1 MSQAKPAADT
11 ANITDEHFFI
21 AGIGA
26 SAGGLEALEQLF
38 ENTAVDSGLA
48 YVVVQHLSPDF
59 KSVMDQLLT
68 RKTKIPV
75 RLIEDGTRILPNHI
89 YLLPPKKEAILSNG
103 KLLLA
108 DRSAGE
114 QLSFPIDHF
123 FRSLAQDAGRNSIAI
138 VLSGTG
144 TDGSRGILDIHAA
157 GGLVVVQSEA
167 SAKFDGMPR
176 SACDTGI
183 VDMVLPAREM
193 PAALLR
199 YLQTPWH
206 AAPKPG
212 SESNEVLDAPLRS
225 ILTQLKDSYD
235 LDFSHYKSTTIG
247 RRIERRLL
255 LTGTVELEE
264 YAERVKSDEGE
275 LDRLYRDLLIGV
287 TGFFRDKEVFDRLEL
302 DVIPELFSRLGPG
315 EEFRA
320 WVAACATGEEAYSL
334 AILLAERLQLEE
346 SDRPVRVFASDVHRR
361 SLKLASRAIYQPESL
376 AGLTA
381 ERLER
386 HFIQRE
392 DGYHVSPEVRKMVVF
407 TPHNVIRDAPFTRL
421 DMITCRNMLIYFT
434 QPAQKKALSL
444 FHFGLKR
451 NGVLCLG
458 TSETTG
464 DLSDEFEPI
473 DDRARIYRKH
483 RELKLTTE
491 MRMPIATPARVPAP
505 LSDGPGLLRS
515 IPAQSLLH
523 TYDQL
528 LEHFMPPGILI
539 SSGRELIHTFKGAGK
554 YFRAPQGRPS
564 SDILEALL
572 PDLRST
578 LSAAIRRGMQNK
590 APVKYAGVKCQTAD
604 GPEQLTV
611 MVLPIEDPNGNTQ
624 LLLQFQSD
632 SPTEDPVQPAN
643 VDASTMSNE
652 EFEAIERE
660 LQFTKDSLQ
669 STIEELQTTNEELQ
683 SANEQLTSSNE
694 ELQSTNEE
702 LHSVNEELY
711 TVNAEHQ
718 RKIDELTELND
729 DMDNLLISTNVHTIF
744 LDREL
749 CIRRFTPGIAET
761 FSLIPQDVG
770 RRFDSFSHQ
779 ILYSGLIDEIRSVL
793 KNGKAFEKEVVDQ
806 AGTWHLL
813 RIQPYIARKRIDGVV
828 ITLIDIT
835 TLKNAEAMLR
845 EMSEIVEHS
854 DDAIYRVDLDG
865 TIRTWNL
872 GASRL
877 YGYESQQ
884 VTGKHVSILAPSD
897 RPSEPES
904 YLERIRTGI
913 AVDRVETSR
922 VRRNGTSIDV
932 SLTVSPIHD
941 HHRNIVGAS
950 VIARDITKQRQ
961 AEFEIREAVRHRDQF
976 LATLSHELR
985 NPLSAILN
993 ATSLLKED
1001 GINAD
1006 TIREAREVVDHQ
1018 LRHVA
1023 RLLDD
1028 LLEVARFT
1036 HGKIVLRN
1044 EVFDLTDLVMD
1055 VVDCIQ
1061 FQVDEKKQQLRV
1073 DVSDGPLYVEGD
1085 LGRLQ
1090 QAQVNL
1096 LVNASKYSAESRS
1109 ISYGVGRDGNDAVIT
1124 VRDEGQGIPASLLP
1138 SIFEP
1143 FTQADQSIERS
1154 QGGMGLG
1161 LPLVRMIAKAHNG
1174 TAVAHSGGP
1183 GRGSEFT
1190 IRIPI
1195 TDKRPT
1201 DQVPSDTAATPGRK
1215 LLLIEDNDGI
1225 RRMLSRS
1232 MQLKGFEV
1240 ATAVT
1245 GREGIEAIKE
1255 FRPDIAVVDIG
1266 LPDIDGYEL
1275 ARRVRDDPEH
1285 AGLILFA
1292 VTGYGREEDRNKAD
1306 QAGFDR
1312 HLVKP
1317 IDPDELMRSIADFDA
1332 SQNTAEP
1339 SAN

>member
-1 MSQAKPAADT
+1 MTGHNAERESTPSQP
-11 ANITDEHFFI
+11 EHFHVV
-21 AGIGA
+21 GIGA
-26 SAGGLEALEQLF
+26 SAGGLEALEQFF
-38 ENTAVDSGLA
+38 EETAVDSGLA

-68 RKTKIPV
+68 RKTRIPV
-75 RLIEDGTRILPNHI
+75 QLIEDGMKVAPDHI

-123 FRSLAQDAGRNSIAI
+123 FRSLAQDAGRNAIAI

-144 TDGSRGILDIHAA
+144 SDGSRGILDIHSS

-183 VDMVLPAREM
+183 VDMVLPARQM
-193 PAALLR
+193 PAALQR
-199 YLQTPWH
+199 YIKTPWNVSPSS
-206 AAPKPG
+206 AAET
-212 SESNEVLDAPLRS
+212 SELLEPPLRS
-225 ILTQLKDSYD
+225 ILSRLNECYD
-235 LDFSHYKSTTIG
+235 LDFTHYKSTTIG

-255 LTGTVELEE
+255 LTGTVELDD
-264 YAERVKSDEGE
+264 YAERLKTDEVE

-302 DVIPELFSRLGPG
+302 DVLPGLFSNLAPG

-334 AILLAERLQLEE
+334 AILLNERMRLEG
-346 SDRPVRVFASDVHRR
+346 SDRPIRVFASDVHQR
-361 SLKLASRAIYQPESL
+361 SLKIASRAVYQPDHL
-376 AGLTA
+376 AGVTA
-381 ERLER
+381 ERLEK
-386 HFIQRE
+386 HFIDRD
-392 DGYHVSPEVRKMVVF
+392 DGFHVTPEIRKSVVF

-421 DMITCRNMLIYFT
+421 DLITCRNMLIYLT
-434 QPAQKKALSL
+434 HPAQKKALSL

-451 NGVLCLG
+451 NGALCLG

-473 DDRARIYRKH
+473 DERARIYRKH
-483 RELKLTTE
+483 RDAKLNTDG
-491 MRMPIATPARVPAP
+491 RIPFATPNRLRPP
-505 LSDGPGLLRS
+505 LVDGPFLARSVAAKNLLN
-515 IPAQSLLH
+515 
-523 TYDQL
+523 TYDRL
-528 LEHFMPPGILI
+528 LDRFMPPGILI
-539 SSGRELIHTFKGAGK
+539 SANRELLHTFSDAGK
-554 YFRAPQGRPS
+554 YFRAPQGRPCA
-564 SDILEALL
+564 DVLEVLL
-572 PDLRST
+572 PDLRSS
-578 LSAAIRRGMQNK
+578 LSVAIRRVLK
-590 APVKYAGVKCQTAD
+590 EKTSISYSGVKCETAAGVEELTLTVSPFEDAD
-604 GPEQLTV
+604 G
-611 MVLPIEDPNGNTQ
+611 DSQ
-624 LLLQFQSD
+624 LLVQFQGES
-632 SPTEDPVQPAN
+632 N
-643 VDASTMSNE
+643 VNGPIAVTRIDASAMSSD

-660 LQFTKDSLQ
+660 LQYTKDSLQ

-744 LDREL
+744 LDRDL

-761 FSLIPQDVG
+761 FNLIPQDVG
-770 RRFDSFSHQ
+770 RRFDSFAHQ
-779 ILYSGLIDEIRSVL
+779 IIYSDLVDQIRNVL
-793 KNGKAFEKEVVDQ
+793 TTGKAFEKEVSDQ
-806 AGTWHLL
+806 ADTWYLL
-813 RIQPYIARKRIDGVV
+813 RIQPYLARKRIDGVV

-835 TLKNAEAMLR
+835 TLIKAEAMLR

-872 GASRL
+872 GACKL
-877 YGYESQQ
+877 YGYESDQ
-884 VTGKHVSILAPSD
+884 VLGKDVSLLAPPA
-897 RPSEPES
+897 RPNEPAT
-904 YLERIRTGI
+904 YLDRIRSGI
-913 AVDRVETSR
+913 PVDHVETSR
-922 VRRNGTSIDV
+922 LCRDGSTIEV
-932 SLTVSPIHD
+932 SLTVSPIRD
-941 HHRNIVGAS
+941 HQREIVGAS
-950 VIARDITKQRQ
+950 VIARDITQQRI
-961 AEFEIREAVRHRDQF
+961 AEAEIRAAVQHRDQF

-993 ATSLLKED
+993 ATSLLKEESLD
-1001 GINAD
+1001 AE
-1006 TIREAREVVDHQ
+1006 TVREAREVVDHQ

-1036 HGKIVLRN
+1036 NGKIVLRN
-1044 EVFDLTDLVMD
+1044 EIIDLTELVMD
-1055 VVDCIQ
+1055 VVDCVQYQI
-1061 FQVDEKKQQLRV
+1061 DEKQQELRI
-1073 DVSDGPLYVEGD
+1073 DVCDQPLYVVGD
-1085 LGRLQ
+1085 VGRLQ

-1096 LVNASKYSAESRS
+1096 LVNASKYSPESS
-1109 ISYGVGRDGNDAVIT
+1109 CISYGVGRDGDHGVIT
-1124 VRDEGQGIPASLLP
+1124 VRDDGVGIPSSLLP

-1143 FTQADQSIERS
+1143 FVQADQSIERS

-1161 LPLVRMIAKAHNG
+1161 LPLVRMIANAHQGN
-1174 TAVAHSGGP
+1174 ADAHSGGP

-1195 TDKRPT
+1195 TDQRPSRENDSELT
-1201 DQVPSDTAATPGRK
+1201 DAFGRK

-1225 RRMLSRS
+1225 RKMLSRS
-1232 MQLKGFEV
+1232 MQLKGFQVE
-1240 ATAVT
+1240 TAVN
-1245 GREGIEAIKE
+1245 GRQGIEMFRT

-1266 LPDIDGYEL
+1266 LPDINGYEL
-1275 ARRVRDDPEH
+1275 AGLVRSDPQH
-1285 AGLILFA
+1285 CDVTLFA
-1292 VTGYGREEDRNKAD
+1292 VTGYGREEDRIKAAA
-1306 QAGFDR
+1306 AGFDC

-1317 IDPDELMRSIADFDA
+1317 IDPDELMRAISMLETKRG
-1332 SQNTAEP
+1332 SVE
-1339 SAN
+1339 